1 MQIVTVGSIMA
12 KDAIPV
18 EKTVTTDGIPTIKG
32 RFVKGKSGNPSGRRA
47 GSRGKATLAALLLLD
62 DECERLT
69 RVAVNQALN
78 GDMIALKMC
87 LDRLIPIRKDHP
99 VNIQLPKINGLQ
111 DLVCFT
117 SALLSGVSEGLLG
130 STEAE
135 KLCKIVTVHR
145 EVIQATDFENR
156 IAELESQA
164 NIKKRRP

>member
-1 MQIVTVGSIMA
+1 MA
-12 KDAIPV
+12 KDIIPV

-69 RVAVNQALN
+69 RCAIDQALS
-78 GDMIALKMC
+78 GDSVALKMC

-99 VNIQLPKINGLQ
+99 VNITLPKITGLQ
-111 DLVCFT
+111 DLVGFT
-117 SALLSGVSEGLLG
+117 SALLTGVSEGSLG
-130 STEAE
+130 ATEAE
-135 KLCKIVTVHR
+135 KLCKIVTVHK
-145 EVIQATDFENR
+145 EVIMATDFEAR

-164 NIKKRRP
+164 NIKRRS